1 MKASKA
7 SPAFLKKSR
16 KKLLVNWA
24 GGGENIAVQ
33 VSKVFFASFLFTEK
47 KCFLPSSP
55 RGFA

>member
-1 MKASKA
+1 
-7 SPAFLKKSR
+7 LKKSR